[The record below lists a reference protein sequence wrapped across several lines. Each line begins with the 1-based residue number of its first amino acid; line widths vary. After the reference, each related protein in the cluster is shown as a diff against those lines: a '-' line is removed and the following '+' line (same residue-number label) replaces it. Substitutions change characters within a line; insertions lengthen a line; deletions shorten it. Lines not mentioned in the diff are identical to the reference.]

1 MGGKT
6 KPPYAEAFRQQMV
19 ELVASGR
26 RPSELAREFAVSA
39 ESVKAWVKK
48 AGRLSNLP
56 RGAEIFSAQRAVK
69 AAAEKNALTSAE
81 REELLR
87 LRRENRQLKLER
99 EDIAGIYR
107 LMDRIVMNQA
117 GASLRCRRARS
128 GCQRAATTTGSGGC
142 ARHVPSRTKRSVRP
156 LPKRTSRARKSTA
169 QRNCKPSYEM
179 PMSRVTTC
187 AGPVLARTAWR
198 G

>member
-48 AGRLSNLP
+48 AGRLSDLP
-56 RGAEIFSAQRAVK
+56 RGAEIFSAHRAVK

-99 EDIAGIYR
+99 EI
-107 LMDRIVMNQA
+107 LSN
-117 GASLRCRRARS
+117 SLA
-128 GCQRAATTTGSGGC
+128 
-142 ARHVPSRTKRSVRP
+142 
-156 LPKRTSRARKSTA
+156 
-169 QRNCKPSYEM
+169 
-179 PMSRVTTC
+179 
-187 AGPVLARTAWR
+187 
-198 G
+198 